1 MSNLLAKVKEIS
13 LLPFIFLF
21 SLLLCPF
28 ATENFAQTR
37 KSKRVIVKKTK
48 ALTPQ
53 KLPIVTRIDSA
64 ELSKLIKPNGKPLLL
79 NFWATWC
86 EPCVKE
92 FPDLVKIDEMFR
104 GKIDFYTIS
113 MDELSE
119 IDQDVPKFLAKVKA
133 KMPAFLL
140 KTEDESS
147 AISSV
152 SKKWR
157 GGLPFTVLFDEN
169 GVEIFSTNGIIKPLV
184 LKTKIESLLVK

>member
-1 MSNLLAKVKEIS
+1 MSNLLFKVKEMS

-21 SLLLCPF
+21 SLILCPF
-28 ATENFAQTR
+28 ATQNIAQTR
-37 KSKRVIVKKTK
+37 KSKRVIVKKNK
-48 ALTPQ
+48 ALVLQ
-53 KLPIVTRIDSA
+53 KLPVVTRIDSS
-64 ELSKLIKPNGKPLLL
+64 ELSKLIKSNGKPMLL

-92 FPDLVKIDEMFR
+92 FPDLVKIDEMFHGR
-104 GKIDFYTIS
+104 IDFYTIS

-119 IDQDVPKFLAKVKA
+119 IDQDVPKFLAKVNA
-133 KMPAFLL
+133 KMPAYLL

-147 AISSV
+147 AISMV

-169 GVEIFSTNGIIKPLV
+169 GVEIFSANGIVKPLV
-184 LKTKIESLLVK
+184 LKTKIESLFVK